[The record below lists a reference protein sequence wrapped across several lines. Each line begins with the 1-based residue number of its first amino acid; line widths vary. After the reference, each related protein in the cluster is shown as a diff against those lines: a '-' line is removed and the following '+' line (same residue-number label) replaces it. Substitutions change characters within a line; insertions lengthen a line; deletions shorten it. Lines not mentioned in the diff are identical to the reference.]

1 MDGRVFEC
9 KLLSCEGF
17 YSVGYCTVERASGVF
32 SRSST
37 PDAIDDCV
45 GRFNKKTPFSTHLGV
60 GRLDSK
66 PKCVKTPDASE
77 MRQAFYSR

>member
-45 GRFNKKTPFSTHLGV
+45 GRFNKKTPFRRTWASGV
-60 GRLDSK
+60 SI
-66 PKCVKTPDASE
+66 V
-77 MRQAFYSR
+77 SRNV

>member
-9 KLLSCEGF
+9 KLLSYEGF
-17 YSVGYCTVERASGVF
+17 YSVGYCTVERA
-32 SRSST
+32 SST

-77 MRQAFYSR
+77 MRRAFYSR